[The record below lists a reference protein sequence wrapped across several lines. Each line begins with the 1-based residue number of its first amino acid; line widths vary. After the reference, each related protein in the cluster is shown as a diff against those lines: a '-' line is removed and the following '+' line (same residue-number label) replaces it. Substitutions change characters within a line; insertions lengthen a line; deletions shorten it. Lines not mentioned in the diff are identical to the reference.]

1 MYISFGRTKANCCL
15 RWETSWE
22 APSGFSCPDQK
33 VTGGSAD
40 HRQWYHDW
48 LSDTSKLWRLGW
60 LLGQV
65 SRTWPIRLGI
75 SMNFSR
81 HVTRWSSGYIHDHP
95 CIWNQ
100 FQSLGPFFIGFWENV
115 QETPMIGEKMGVKT
129 MHSCRLSPYP
139 IHWLRISAP

>member
-1 MYISFGRTKANCCL
+1 
-15 RWETSWE
+15 
-22 APSGFSCPDQK
+22 
-33 VTGGSAD
+33 
-40 HRQWYHDW
+40 
-48 LSDTSKLWRLGW
+48 LGW

-100 FQSLGPFFIGFWENV
+100 FQSLGLFLLVSG
-115 QETPMIGEKMGVKT
+115 KMYRKP
-129 MHSCRLSPYP
+129 L
-139 IHWLRISAP
+139 WLGKKWG